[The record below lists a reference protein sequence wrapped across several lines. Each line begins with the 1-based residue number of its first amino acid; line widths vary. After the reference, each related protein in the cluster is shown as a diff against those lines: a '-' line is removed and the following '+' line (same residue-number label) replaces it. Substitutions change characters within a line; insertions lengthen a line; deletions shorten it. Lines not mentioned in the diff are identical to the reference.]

1 MGKFSS
7 SQILYTCVLIVVL
20 SSILTTI
27 MQNKQIQILKKSNAS
42 AIIHNTA
49 IQSANTSLLN
59 VALSMIELNGI
70 NKDFIQEEL
79 SMVFPSSLCKTECI
93 YVLIS
98 RIACSSCLNQLMDRL
113 LEANYPKDNVYFLL
127 EEENTF
133 MMNEIKAETF
143 TNITIDRSVFDFFE
157 FPYEIGILLGKKNKD
172 KILLTGYDAHIDN
185 TLYNTFINTI

>member
-133 MMNEIKAETF
+133 MMNEIKAEAF